1 MPQNPRQ
8 VVFFTPSAAF
18 LLLQSEACMGH
29 LTSQIEGAFPSSST
43 RKRQNT
49 GQVPAEQQACHA
61 RLTSEV
67 KVWPALPQRV
77 EEEG

>member
-1 MPQNPRQ
+1 
-8 VVFFTPSAAF
+8 
-18 LLLQSEACMGH
+18 MGR

-43 RKRQNT
+43 RKCQNT
-49 GQVPAEQQACHA
+49 GQVPAERQTCHA

-67 KVWPALPQRV
+67 KVRPALPQRV